1 MGEVRSKFHAV
12 GLETYD
18 CLAPGL
24 MDAIAGYTAKQNGTA
39 YDPAKPA
46 AAAAV
51 EQSRGVPHP
60 VAASGWH
67 NDDGDGPDFSKEM
80 RARARVPSFVPDD
93 DMI

>member
-1 MGEVRSKFHAV
+1 MWETGEEKKPVREDLH
-12 GLETYD
+12 E
-18 CLAPGL
+18 
-24 MDAIAGYTAKQNGTA
+24 
-39 YDPAKPA
+39 PA